1 MGLKES
7 NEITVKVKCELEEL
21 YKILE
26 EYGFKA
32 LHKFSMDDYYFIPE
46 SLNLNQMSVRE
57 ILAKAVLIRDIL
69 GETSEEI
76 SKKITVKIKNF
87 DEHGNILSQK
97 SVNCDISS
105 IEDAKNL
112 LKAMGYKEIM
122 NIKEEDI
129 VYEKD
134 SFELSIKNVINGDN
148 LIEVETDDKYNTIEK
163 LIEKINEIN
172 IPIYTDNYFVKKAE
186 IELEKKKLQY

>member
-57 ILAKAVLIRDIL
+57 ILAKAVLVRDIL
-69 GETSEEI
+69 GKTSGEI

-87 DEHGNILSQK
+87 DEQGNILSQK
-97 SVNCDISS
+97 SVNCDIAS

-112 LKAMGYKEIM
+112 LKAIGYKEIM
-122 NIKEEDI
+122 NIKEDDI

-134 SFELSIKNVINGDN
+134 GFELAIKNVINGDN
-148 LIEVETDDKYNTIEK
+148 LIEVETNDKCDTIEK
-163 LIEKINEIN
+163 LIEKINKIN
-172 IPIYTDNYFVKKAE
+172 IPINIDNYFVKKAE
-186 IELEKKKLQY
+186 IELEKILTKI

>member
-57 ILAKAVLIRDIL
+57 ILAKAVLVRDIL
-69 GETSEEI
+69 GKTSGEI

-87 DEHGNILSQK
+87 DEQGNILSQK
-97 SVNCDISS
+97 SVNCDIAS

-112 LKAMGYKEIM
+112 LKAIGYKEIM

-186 IELEKKKLQY
+186 VELEKILTNI

>member
-57 ILAKAVLIRDIL
+57 ILAKAVLVRDIL
-69 GETSEEI
+69 GKTSGEI

-87 DEHGNILSQK
+87 DEQGNILSQK
-97 SVNCDISS
+97 SVNCDIAS

-112 LKAMGYKEIM
+112 LKAIGYKEIM
-122 NIKEEDI
+122 NIKEDDI

-134 SFELSIKNVINGDN
+134 GFELAIKNVINGDN
-148 LIEVETDDKYNTIEK
+148 LIEVETDDKCDTIEK
-163 LIEKINEIN
+163 LIEKINKIN
-172 IPIYTDNYFVKKAE
+172 IPINIDNYFVKKAE
-186 IELEKKKLQY
+186 IELEKILTKI

>member
-7 NEITVKVKCELEEL
+7 NEITVKVKCELKEL
-21 YKILE
+21 YNILE
-26 EYGFKA
+26 EKGFRISDE
-32 LHKFSMDDYYFIPE
+32 FSMDDYYFIPE

-69 GETSEEI
+69 GETSGEI

-172 IPIYTDNYFVKKAE
+172 IPIYTDYYFVKKAE
-186 IELEKKKLQY
+186 VELEKILTNI

>member
-7 NEITVKVKCELEEL
+7 NEITVKVKCELKEL
-21 YKILE
+21 YNILE
-26 EYGFKA
+26 EKGFRISDE
-32 LHKFSMDDYYFIPE
+32 FSMDDYYFIPE

-69 GETSEEI
+69 GETSGEI

-172 IPIYTDNYFVKKAE
+172 IPISTDNYFVKKAE
-186 IELEKKKLQY
+186 VELEKILTNI